1 MRLYEIF
8 SGNLFEDKTAYIINH
23 QGDKLTQRAKED
35 WGDDDED
42 SPMSPRFVMSH
53 LETADPTPNQK
64 YLQWIV
70 NIYLSGQFKLEDVSR
85 INDELQEFERV
96 KSQLPNKDIN
106 QYKKLT
112 DLYNALKPFQK
123 QEVTTNNAEEKK
135 LRDEMYKQ
143 ADILYKGPDGMLLT
157 PKTEAA
163 SCYFGRGTKWCTA
176 AKKDN
181 RFSEYDDPSLYIYI
195 MPNR

>member
-1 MRLYEIF
+1 MRLYELF
-8 SGNLFEDKTAYIINH
+8 QSNLFEDKIPFIAKK
-23 QGDKLTQRAKED
+23 QGEKLIQRAEED
-35 WGDDDED
+35 TGVQWDVDPEE
-42 SPMSPRFVMSH
+42 VLH
-53 LETADPTPNQK
+53 ELAKADPTPNQK

-96 KSQLPNKDIN
+96 KSQLPVKDIN

-123 QEVTTNNAEEKK
+123 QEVTTGNAEEKK
-135 LRDEMYKQ
+135 LRDEMYSQ
-143 ADILYKGPDGMLLT
+143 ANVLYKGPDGMLVV
-157 PKTEAA
+157 PKTQEA

-181 RFSEYDDPSLYIYI
+181 EFHSYYTPTNPLYIYI